1 MSRRHQLASITA
13 RLRASF
19 AALITNAG
27 SQLPARSYLISLRVT
42 SGEAIT
48 STVILNEKRSPDDKH
63 RGSSLNINTP
73 RKEWGDALRAL
84 ISRRYGTDSQGIVCR
99 KKGPPR
105 DEARDNRRKQKKSP
119 AASRGSATRRTARGK
134 LAVPFL
140 SARR

>member
-48 STVILNEKRSPDDKH
+48 STVILNEKRSTDDKH
-63 RGSSLNINTP
+63 RGLSLNINTP

-99 KKGPPR
+99 KK
-105 DEARDNRRKQKKSP
+105 ARL
-119 AASRGSATRRTARGK
+119 ATK
-134 LAVPFL
+134 LAITGASKKRAPQPVGAVRL
-140 SARR
+140 GER